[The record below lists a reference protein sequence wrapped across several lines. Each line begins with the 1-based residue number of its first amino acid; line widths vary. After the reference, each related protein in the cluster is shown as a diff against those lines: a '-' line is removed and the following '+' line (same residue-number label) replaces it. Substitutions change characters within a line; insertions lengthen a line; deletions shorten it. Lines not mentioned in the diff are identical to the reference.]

1 MPTKLLIVDDEPII
15 RMDLRDMLTNSGYS
29 VVGEA
34 ANGREAVSQ
43 ARLSHPDLVIMD
55 INMPEMD
62 GIAAARI
69 LATERLAPVLL
80 LTGHSDRDL
89 VQGATEAGVIGYL
102 VKPFRESELV
112 PAIEVAL
119 ARADEL
125 RTLMSEVSNLK
136 DVIETRKLVERAKG
150 VLMDQNGIKEQDAY
164 RRMQRLSMN
173 TRKTM
178 REIAEAILLTHE
190 VEQDTATSQ

>member
-1 MPTKLLIVDDEPII
+1 MATKLLIVDDEPFI
-15 RMDLRDMLTNSGYS
+15 RMDLRDMLTNSGYE

-34 ANGREAVSQ
+34 VNGREAVTQ
-43 ARLSHPDLVIMD
+43 ARNARPDLVIMD

-62 GIAAARI
+62 GLTAARL
-69 LATERLAPVLL
+69 LAAEQLAPVLL
-80 LTGHSDRDL
+80 LTGYSDKEL
-89 VQGATEAGVIGYL
+89 VQGAKEAGVIGYL

-119 ARADEL
+119 ARAEEL
-125 RTLMSEVSNLK
+125 RTLLGEVTNLR
-136 DVIETRKLVERAKG
+136 DAIETRKLVERAKG
-150 VLMDQNGIKEQDAY
+150 ILMDQNGIREGDAY
-164 RRMQRLSMN
+164 RRMQKLSMN

-190 VEQDTATSQ
+190 VEQESPSAR